1 MTIPN
6 PLVLTY
12 NAVAKNLPRINQ
24 DNYGSE
30 YFLNDGTLTFR
41 VKIRH
46 SLEGAQKDGSTF
58 ERHNVELT
66 VTRLATPTVPQ
77 SVVQIYD
84 VVRDVSSLSTSAE
97 VGLATSAFTALTT
110 SGFFADLYQWVN

>member
-1 MTIPN
+1 MTIAN
-6 PLVLTY
+6 PLVITY

-46 SLEGAQKDGSTF
+46 TLETKDKAGFTHD
-58 ERHNVELT
+58 RHNVEMT
-66 VTRLATPTVPQ
+66 VTKLATSTVPE
-77 SVVQIYD
+77 SFVQYYT
-84 VVRDVSSLSTSAE
+84 VVRDNPSQSAL
-97 VGLATSAFTALTT
+97 VDYGYAASAFLGLTT
-110 SGFFADLYQWVN
+110 TGMFNDLYGWVN